1 MKGKSMKLALSI
13 VTAMALLGSAYAVA
27 GPDDPSAFDGRQYA
41 AQKAVY
47 DFNFENPEDLRGA
60 LGTVRN
66 HLKAIKEFG
75 DPQNSH
81 IVIVAHG
88 NEVHAL
94 ARLNR
99 AAFAEVYDT
108 IKELSSAGVKIT
120 LCRNAALARG
130 YKVEDF
136 YDLVTVIPS
145 AVIEIPKWENDGYAY
160 IYLNAYPRMQREE
173 VASRHSKLRAN

>member
-1 MKGKSMKLALSI
+1 MKLAVSI
-13 VTAMALLGSAYAVA
+13 MTAMAILWSAYAIA
-27 GPDDPSAFDGRQYA
+27 GADDPSAFDGRKYG

-60 LGTVRN
+60 FGTVRN
-66 HLKAIKEFG
+66 HLKAIREFG
-75 DPQNSH
+75 DAQNSR

-94 ARLNR
+94 SRLNR
-99 AAFAEVYDT
+99 AAFPEVYDT
-108 IKELSSAGVKIT
+108 LKELAGAGVKVT
-120 LCRNAALARG
+120 LCRNAAIARG
-130 YKVEDF
+130 YRVEDF
-136 YDLVTVIPS
+136 YDLVTVVPS

-173 VASRHSKLRAN
+173 VASRHPKLRVN